1 MGIEVG
7 DQYAIPTK
15 TTFIVMLGKVVQL
28 WTQNGVGKLGKRG
41 GVELGRSTYCIVRSR
56 KKLAKKRTDLYGNIK
71 HTDWRI
77 VRPQKFLC
85 GIFIKDKDL
94 MYMRP

>member
-28 WTQNGVGKLGKRG
+28 WTQGGGGKL
-41 GVELGRSTYCIVRSR
+41 R
-56 KKLAKKRTDLYGNIK
+56 KKMG
-71 HTDWRI
+71 
-77 VRPQKFLC
+77 
-85 GIFIKDKDL
+85 G
-94 MYMRP
+94 